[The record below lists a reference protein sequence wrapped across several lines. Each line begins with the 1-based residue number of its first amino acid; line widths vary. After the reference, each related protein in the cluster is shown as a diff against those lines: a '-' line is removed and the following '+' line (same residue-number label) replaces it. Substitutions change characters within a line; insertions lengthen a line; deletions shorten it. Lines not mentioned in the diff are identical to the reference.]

1 MLPFAILLLF
11 LLQGC
16 KAAKVYRLPMDD
28 AETPVESDDPP
39 PEGDLTKNPDA
50 EPETPGEETIWSFL
64 KKKYDADGDGTV
76 SRAEYDRGDEQFARL
91 DRNHD
96 GRLTGEDFGRG
107 RAGMMAQMALA
118 RYFQADDKPGELK
131 LEEIG
136 QTFAKADAN
145 KDGVLSMAEFELLAE
160 SAPQPGGRTLP
171 AARLYRALV
180 TAADGDDS
188 GTVTQAELEAFFRA
202 RDSNNDGVWTMSGR
216 GRGDPRATGAKEG
229 TVAPDFTL
237 RPPGSGKAV
246 TLSSF
251 RGKRPVVLIF
261 GSYT

>member
-1 MLPFAILLLF
+1 M
-11 LLQGC
+11 
-16 KAAKVYRLPMDD
+16 
-28 AETPVESDDPP
+28 
-39 PEGDLTKNPDA
+39 
-50 EPETPGEETIWSFL
+50 
-64 KKKYDADGDGTV
+64 
-76 SRAEYDRGDEQFARL
+76 
-91 DRNHD
+91 
-96 GRLTGEDFGRG
+96 
-107 RAGMMAQMALA
+107 
-118 RYFQADDKPGELK
+118 K

-160 SAPQPGGRTLP
+160 AAPQPGGRTPP

-180 TAADGDDS
+180 TAADVDES

-216 GRGDPRATGAKEG
+216 GNPRATGAKEG

-237 RPPGSGKAV
+237 RPPGSGKTV

-251 RGKRPVVLIF
+251 RGKRPVALIF